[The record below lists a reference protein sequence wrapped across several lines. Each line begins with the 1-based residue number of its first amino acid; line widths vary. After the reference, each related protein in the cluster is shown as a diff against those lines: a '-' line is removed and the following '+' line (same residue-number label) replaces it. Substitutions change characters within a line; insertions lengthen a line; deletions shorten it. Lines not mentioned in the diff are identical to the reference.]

1 MRKLW
6 YAAATIMGASIGA
19 GVLGI
24 PFAFAKA
31 GVLYGILNLAIVAA
45 LILTVNLYMGE
56 VMLRTK
62 GIHQLTGYAEKYLG
76 KAGKQLMALA
86 LIFGIYGALVAYLIG
101 IGDVLSALL
110 GGQPFVY
117 MAIFFVI
124 FSALI
129 YAGIKAVSKLEFL
142 FSYLKIAVFFAL
154 AVSMVAFFRIGNME
168 SVKFSLAT
176 SFIPYGI
183 VLFSLMAF
191 PSLPEARE
199 IMLNEEKDLKKALA
213 FASLTP
219 AVVYTIFAIIFI
231 GVLGKNVGEVAVVG
245 LNVLGPIQ
253 FILGFVF
260 AFLAMATAYVSLGL
274 ALHEMYEY
282 DYKMSHNL
290 SFFIT
295 CIVPFILIVLGV
307 NSFVKVLSMAGAFAG
322 GLTAI
327 LIVLMFKKAKK
338 TGERHPEYHLR
349 MHKII
354 SWIII
359 LLFAAGIIHEII
371 SFF

>member
-31 GVLYGILNLAIVAA
+31 GIAYGILNLAIVAA
-45 LILTVNLYMGE
+45 LIATVNLYMGE
-56 VMLRTK
+56 VMLRTD

-76 KAGKQLMALA
+76 KVGKELMALA

-110 GGQPFVY
+110 GGQPFIY
-117 MAIFFVI
+117 ISIFFII

-129 YAGIKAVSKLEFL
+129 YAGIKAVSKSEFF
-142 FSYLKIAVFFAL
+142 FSYLKIAIFIAL
-154 AVSMVAFFRIGNME
+154 AVSMIAFFKFGNITNIP
-168 SVKFSLAT
+168 FSLTT

-199 IMLNEEKDLKKALA
+199 IMVKEEKDLKKALLI
-213 FASLTP
+213 ASLTP
-219 AVVYTIFAIIFI
+219 AVVYALFAIIFT
-231 GVLGKNVGEVAVVG
+231 GVLGNSIGEVAVVG
-245 LNVLGPIQ
+245 LNILGPAQ

-282 DYKMSHNL
+282 DYKFKHNL
-290 SFFIT
+290 AFLVT
-295 CIVPFILIVLGV
+295 CIVPFVLIILGV
-307 NSFVKVLSMAGAFAG
+307 HSFVKVLSMVGAFAG

-338 TGERHPEYHLR
+338 TGERHPEYHIK
-349 MHKII
+349 MHKILG
-354 SWIII
+354 WIII